1 MTQGKARAEA
11 DRRYHQSRKNC
22 PRYRLRRMVA
32 QASLRA
38 KRGGLEFGLEWRL
51 MEVPSVCPLL
61 GVPLEFGGGCKGRT
75 NSPSLDRIDP
85 TRGYTTDNVWIISHR
100 ANVIKNNAT
109 LAELEMITENLRAK
123 MLGNDG
129 KPKRT

>member
-1 MTQGKARAEA
+1 MSRR
-11 DRRYHQSRKNC
+11 DRREAGRKYHQAQKGC
-22 PRYRLRRMVA
+22 PRYRLHRLVA
-32 QASLRA
+32 QTKHRA
-38 KRGGLEFGLEWRL
+38 RMRGIEFGLDWRL

-61 GVPLEFGGGCKGRT
+61 GIPLEFGGGYKGRI

-85 TRGYTTDNVWIISHR
+85 RKGYTTDNVWFISNR
-100 ANVIKNNAT
+100 ANTIKNDAT

-123 MLGNDG
+123 VLGDNG